1 MCNNCDCDGIDRCSI
16 VGYQSYG
23 ACCSMCASFDEEHT
37 CLNYET
43 VAKMLTI
50 SKSEIFK
57 VASKEKDRELE
68 VLIENFP

>member
-1 MCNNCDCDGIDRCSI
+1 
-16 VGYQSYG
+16 
-23 ACCSMCASFDEEHT
+23 MCASSDEEHT
-37 CLNYET
+37 CPNYET
-43 VAKMLTI
+43 VEKKLTI